1 MVVVSWVR
9 WGKKVGGNTRNKQQ
23 QAQTSTNKEQQKN
36 LQKAGQQVVTWPG
49 AGSQQ
54 QQTTASTN
62 KPSFVVKF
70 SSYGGPGQ
78 SIYTQPFWSL
88 TRKSFPLATTP
99 FYIPLGASCLVV
111 VTELQYLS
119 WLRSN

>member
-9 WGKKVGGNTRNKQQ
+9 WGKKVGGNTRTNNSKHK
-23 QAQTSTNKEQQKN
+23 QAQTKNNNKN
-36 LQKAGQQVVTWPG
+36 LQKAGQQVVTRPG

-78 SIYTQPFWSL
+78 ST
-88 TRKSFPLATTP
+88 
-99 FYIPLGASCLVV
+99 
-111 VTELQYLS
+111 YLS
-119 WLRSN
+119 YTLKVPWLPTRFTT